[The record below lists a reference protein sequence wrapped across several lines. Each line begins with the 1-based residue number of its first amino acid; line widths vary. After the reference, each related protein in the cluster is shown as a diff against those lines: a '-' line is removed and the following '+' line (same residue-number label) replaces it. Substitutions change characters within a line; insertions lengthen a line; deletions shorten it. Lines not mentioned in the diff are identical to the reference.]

1 MTSRWLNYALSVI
14 VVLGLVGV
22 VLHERPRLAEERAAF
37 LGQEVAAFDAPE
49 PPDPEEREPLQL
61 RLRERQDDGEQ
72 TPEPRGDDVQPVERT
87 TDVGVSASHPLA
99 VEVGMDILAAGGN
112 AIDAAVAVAYALGVV
127 EPFGS
132 GVGGGGALV
141 YVRPGQAPL
150 AYDYREIAPPSG
162 GLPASDIGVPGFVAG
177 MEHVHD
183 AHGTIELADL
193 IEPAARHA
201 EDGVEVDEYLHDRL
215 VAAAPRLPIHLA
227 PEFFPGGNPIGV
239 GATLR
244 QPAYADALRLIQD
257 EGAGV
262 IYGGALGERIA
273 DAVSG
278 LELEDLEAYEVL
290 ELDAAEGSFGGLRIV
305 GGAAPVSGP
314 TVVQMLQVLE
324 QLGIRDL
331 DIDSADGHHAVAQ
344 AWRVALADRTEF
356 VGDPT
361 VEQVPLEQLLSTER
375 AAELAGLV
383 PADGF
388 ADVEEQDER
397 ITIETDTTHVTIVD
411 ASGAMVSMTNTL
423 SNFFGSGLPV
433 SGFFMNDQLKNFSPE
448 DDSVNAAAPG
458 KRPRSFIAPMIVVQ
472 DDVPVLGIGSPGG
485 RRIPMAVTQVL
496 VRWANGQDLEAA
508 TEAPR
513 FHLEGR
519 RLELETDP
527 SSDIQTL
534 SERGYEL
541 TTEVPTTEYFGG
553 MQALQI
559 GEDGTV
565 TGIADARRDGAW
577 EAAAPPD

>member
-1 MTSRWLNYALSVI
+1 VTARWLNYALSVI

-61 RLRERQDDGEQ
+61 RLREQPDAGEQ
-72 TPEPRGDDVQPVERT
+72 TPDLGSGEATVERS
-87 TDVGVSASHPLA
+87 TDIGVSASHPLA

-141 YVRPGQAPL
+141 YARPGQDPL

-177 MEHVHD
+177 MELVHD

-201 EDGVEVDEYLHDRL
+201 EDGIEVDEYLHDRL

-227 PEFFPGGNPIGV
+227 PEFFPGGTPIGI

-244 QPAYADALRLIQD
+244 QPAYAEALRLIQD
-257 EGAGV
+257 EGAAV
-262 IYGGALGERIA
+262 VYGGSLGERIA

-290 ELDAAEGSFGGLRIV
+290 ELEPAEGTFGALRVI
-305 GGAAPVSGP
+305 GGAAPVSSP
-314 TVVQMLQVLE
+314 TVIQMLQVLE

-331 DIDSADGHHAVAQ
+331 DIDTADGHHAVAQ

-356 VGDPT
+356 IGDPT
-361 VEQVPLEQLLSTER
+361 VEDVPLTELLSAER
-375 AAELAGLV
+375 ADELAGLI

-433 SGFFMNDQLKNFSPE
+433 SGFFLNDQLKNFSPE
-448 DDSVNAAAPG
+448 DDSVNVAAPG
-458 KRPRSFIAPMIVVQ
+458 KRPRSFVAPMIVLE

-485 RRIPMAVTQVL
+485 RRIPMVVTQVL
-496 VRWANGQDLEAA
+496 VRWANGQDLDDA

-519 RLELETDP
+519 RLELETAP
-527 SSDIQTL
+527 SGDIQTL
-534 SERGYEL
+534 TERGYEV

-553 MQALQI
+553 MQALQVL
-559 GEDGTV
+559 EDGTV

-577 EAAAPPD
+577 DATAPSD